1 MAIKRIDGV
10 LFKKMII
17 NGAINLKNDY
27 QRIDELNVFPVPDG
41 DTGTNMQMTMTSGM
55 KEIKDY
61 PTESIID
68 LSKMLSRG
76 LLMGARGNSGV
87 ILSQFFRGVYLGIS
101 EKAGTDISVADF
113 KYALTQGYKTAYKAV
128 MEPREGTIL
137 TVVREA
143 IEKIV
148 DKEHKTF
155 EELFKDYI
163 KEAHISLENTPNL
176 LSVLKEAGVV
186 DSGGAGFILIAEG
199 MYDALLG
206 KFYELK
212 DSSRETQKEGIAS
225 LENVDIKFG
234 YCTEFIIKLNNVDSF
249 DEALLK
255 EPFSQMGD
263 SLVVVQDE
271 DICKVHVH
279 TNTPGD
285 VLSIAQQYGEF
296 NTIKIENMRIQHSE
310 IMSAELKEEK
320 PVVKKELRKY
330 ALIACCS
337 GNGIKETFKE
347 LGVDYIVDGGQSM
360 NPSTEDFL
368 KAIDEV
374 YAENVI
380 IIPNNSNIILAAEQ
394 SASLREEF
402 NIRVLKNKSI
412 ATGYASLMDF
422 DATQSIDDNIAAMQD
437 KVNSMNYGEVTY
449 AIKNTEFKGHT
460 INQNDFMGISKGDI
474 IAVDKSRLE
483 TTKKLLQGI
492 LDEDR
497 EIVTIFYGL
506 DATEEELEAL
516 ENFVYEI
523 NDSIEVELIEGKQDI
538 YTYIIAVE

>member
-234 YCTEFIIKLNNVDSF
+234 YSTEFIIKLNNVDSF

-492 LDEDR
+492 VDEDR

>member
-320 PVVKKELRKY
+320 PVVKKELKKY

-422 DATQSIDDNIAAMQD
+422 DATQSIDDNITAMQD

-492 LDEDR
+492 VDEDR

>member
-492 LDEDR
+492 VDEDR

>member
-320 PVVKKELRKY
+320 PVVKKELKKY

-492 LDEDR
+492 VDEDR

>member
-1 MAIKRIDGV
+1 MAIKRVDGV

-27 QRIDELNVFPVPDG
+27 QRIDDLNVFPVPDG
-41 DTGTNMQMTMTSGM
+41 DTGTNMQMTITSGM

-87 ILSQFFRGVYLGIS
+87 ILSQFFRGVYIGIS
-101 EKAGTDISVADF
+101 ENADTAINVEGF
-113 KYALTQGYKTAYKAV
+113 KNALVSGYKTAYKAV
-128 MEPREGTIL
+128 MDPREGTIL

-148 DKEHKTF
+148 DKKHNTF
-155 EELFKDYI
+155 EELFEDYI
-163 KEAHISLENTPNL
+163 KEAHISLDNTPNL
-176 LSVLKEAGVV
+176 LPVLKEAGVV

-206 KFYELK
+206 KIYELK
-212 DSSRETQKEGIAS
+212 EGSRENKTEGIAS
-225 LENVDIKFG
+225 LENVDIKFA

-249 DEALLK
+249 NENFLK
-255 EPFSQMGD
+255 EPFSKMGD

-279 TNTPGD
+279 TNTPGE
-285 VLSIAQQYGEF
+285 VLNIAQQYGEF
-296 NTIKIENMRIQHSE
+296 NTLKIENMKVQHSE
-310 IMSAELKEEK
+310 IIEQPTQK
-320 PVVKKELRKY
+320 PQVKKELKNY
-330 ALIACCS
+330 AIIACCS
-337 GNGIKETFKE
+337 GEGIKDTFKE

-374 YAENVI
+374 YAKNII
-380 IIPNNSNIILAAEQ
+380 IIPNNSNIVLAAEQ
-394 SASLREEF
+394 SAQLKEEF
-402 NIRVLKNKSI
+402 NIRVLKNKSA
-412 ATGYASLMDF
+412 ATGYAALMNF
-422 DATQSIDDNIAAMQD
+422 DSSRSIDENIEDMQE
-437 KVNSMNYGEVTY
+437 KANTMNYGEVTY

-460 INQNDFMGISKGDI
+460 INQNDFMGISKGEILSVNKD
-474 IAVDKSRLE
+474 RLE
-483 TTKKLLQGI
+483 ATKKLLEEI
-492 LDEDR
+492 VDEDK
-497 EIVTIFYGL
+497 EIVTIFYGI

-516 ENFVYEI
+516 EEYISEI
-523 NDSIEVELIEGKQDI
+523 NDSVEVEIIEGKQDL